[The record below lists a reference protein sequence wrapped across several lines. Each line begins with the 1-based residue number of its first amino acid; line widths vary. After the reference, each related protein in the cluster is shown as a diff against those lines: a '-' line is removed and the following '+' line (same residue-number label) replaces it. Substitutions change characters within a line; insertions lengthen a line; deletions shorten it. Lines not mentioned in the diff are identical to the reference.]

1 MNLIIDIG
9 NTKTKIATFSK
20 NEMVHHV
27 SYFNAEIGKIVEE
40 IEQTE
45 ANKAIISAVRDI
57 DKEVEKAIEE
67 KGIECLHFNHE
78 TNIPVKNKYKTPHT
92 LGYDRLASAI
102 GAYWEN
108 KGRNILV
115 IDAGT
120 CITYDFVNKEGSF
133 MGGNISP
140 GVEMRFAA
148 MHTMTSKLPRVE
160 KIGDTPSMGY
170 DTETA
175 IRAGVMKG
183 IEYEMKGYIEEMTRK
198 YGDVLCFLTGGE
210 HFSFD
215 TKLKNTIFADNFL
228 LLKGLNYI
236 LNYNI

>member
-9 NTKTKIATFSK
+9 NTKTKIALFSN
-20 NEMVHHV
+20 NEIVHHV
-27 SYFNAEIGKIVEE
+27 SYFNAETSNIAEE
-40 IEQTE
+40 IKQ
-45 ANKAIISAVRDI
+45 AKADKAIISAVREI
-57 DKEVEKAIEE
+57 DKEIEKAIEN
-67 KGIECLHFNHE
+67 KGIECLRFDHE
-78 TNIPVKNKYKTPHT
+78 TCVPVKNKYKTPNT
-92 LGYDRLASAI
+92 LGYDRLASVI
-102 GAYWEN
+102 GAYSNN

-120 CITYDFVNKEGSF
+120 CITYDFINKEGEF
-133 MGGNISP
+133 LGGNISP
-140 GVEMRFAA
+140 GVEMRLEA
-148 MHTMTSKLPRVE
+148 MHTMTSKLPRVD
-160 KIGDTPSMGY
+160 KIGDVPSMGY

-183 IEYEMKGYIEEMTRK
+183 IEYEIRGYVEEMTKK

-228 LLKGLNYI
+228 LTKGLNYI